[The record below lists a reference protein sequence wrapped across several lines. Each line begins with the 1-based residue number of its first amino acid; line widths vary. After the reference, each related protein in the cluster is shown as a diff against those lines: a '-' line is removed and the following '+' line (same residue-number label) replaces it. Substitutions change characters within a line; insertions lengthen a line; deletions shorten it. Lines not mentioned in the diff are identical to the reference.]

1 MIVTAPGK
9 VVLFGEYAVLAGAP
23 AAVMAVNAHASVNI
37 AASEDDQWRFSS
49 KGFVSAPSKSN
60 GNDLPSNA
68 GAGFTTA
75 VLTHWGYG
83 SLRKLDQGA
92 LAIHTDT
99 AAFFHQD
106 KKLGLGSSA
115 AACTAT
121 YFALAKLLGREPDL
135 MEAIEIHRTWQGGK
149 GSGIDVASCWSGGVI
164 RFQNATAEA
173 ARWPSELSWQL
184 VWSGASAATTD
195 HITRFDDWRKGG
207 DVEPL
212 NQLSELSQQLCTAPN
227 LGRLAAYQQ
236 ALMDLDNS
244 ADLKI
249 FSSEH
254 QELVKIARSI
264 GLVYKPCGAGG
275 GDIGIAFA
283 DHTQRPSILEDFR
296 AAATAAGFYCPTLEM
311 AQHGVRFAQ

>member
-1 MIVTAPGK
+1 
-9 VVLFGEYAVLAGAP
+9 
-23 AAVMAVNAHASVNI
+23 
-37 AASEDDQWRFSS
+37 
-49 KGFVSAPSKSN
+49 
-60 GNDLPSNA
+60 
-68 GAGFTTA
+68 
-75 VLTHWGYG
+75 
-83 SLRKLDQGA
+83 
-92 LAIHTDT
+92 
-99 AAFFHQD
+99 
-106 KKLGLGSSA
+106 
-115 AACTAT
+115 
-121 YFALAKLLGREPDL
+121 LAKLLGREPDL
-135 MEAIEIHRTWQGGK
+135 KEAIEIHRTWQGGK
-149 GSGIDVASCWSGGVI
+149 GSGLDVASCWSGGVI

-173 ARWPSELSWQL
+173 ALWPSELSWQL

-195 HITRFDDWRKGG
+195 HITRFDDWRESG

-212 NQLSELSQQLCTAPN
+212 NQLSKLSQQLCTAPN
-227 LGRLAAYQQ
+227 LSRLAAYQQ

-254 QELVKIARSI
+254 QELVKIAGSI